1 MRFGAALVC
10 LGFGASSLV
19 CRYTIRDI
27 GFVNLRPEEYV
38 LTRVESAVAGDGAVL
53 SQETSTLGAVLCQ
66 DSNLRVT
73 GLNARRTG
81 GGEWLDLL
89 RDADRSSGWFLT
101 GPDLPP
107 LIFPEFTSDGSGGAD
122 AELRAAVDWAL
133 ESPLR
138 EEWNKD
144 ALTTF
149 AGLWVFEG
157 VDSQANAA
165 ALAEAEAAVDALKR
179 LAPSLPRPLQH
190 PARIRIVSVA
200 EQAATRVSLWSMG
213 LSDPERRPAVAVLY
227 GRAKRAG
234 DVLVGDSISE
244 TELVTQ
250 LALVGSSCECD
261 TDRQW
266 LSEPSLPLRWSTEM
280 QHSAADS
287 LGFDP
292 ESPLVVAEVGRI
304 LSQVQAVNRG
314 GGSKGGVA
322 ALLLGY
328 TESSLAEGV
337 ALPTPAEGELEDAA
351 GAPSSLHPVV
361 GDDWSFEE
369 PSDEPLPVPRSWAT
383 NFRTSVVAA
392 LALFLAL
399 VMGLCIWIY
408 TRMRAA

>member
-1 MRFGAALVC
+1 MRFAAALAL
-10 LGFGASSLV
+10 LGFGAGSLV

-53 SQETSTLGAVLCQ
+53 SQEISTLGAVLCQ
-66 DSNLRVT
+66 DSNLCVT
-73 GLNARRTG
+73 GLNALRTG
-81 GGEWLDLL
+81 DGEWVDLL
-89 RDADRSSGWFLT
+89 RDANRSSAWFLT
-101 GPDLPP
+101 GPELPP
-107 LIFPEFTSDGSGGAD
+107 LIVPVFSSDGAH
-122 AELRAAVDWAL
+122 AELRSAVDWAL

-138 EEWNKD
+138 EEWSKK

-149 AGLWVFEG
+149 ADLWVIEG
-157 VDSQANAA
+157 ADLQANAA
-165 ALAEAEAAVDALKR
+165 ALAEVEAAVDALQR

-200 EQAATRVSLWSMG
+200 EQEAALVSLWSMG
-213 LSDPERRPAVAVLY
+213 LSDPELRPAVAVLY

-234 DVLVGDSISE
+234 GVLVGDSIRE

-266 LSEPSLPLRWSTEM
+266 LSEPSLPLRWSKEM
-280 QHSAADS
+280 QHAAADS

-304 LSQVQAVNRG
+304 LSQVQAGKRG
-314 GGSKGGVA
+314 AGSTGGVA

-328 TESSLAEGV
+328 RESSLEEG
-337 ALPTPAEGELEDAA
+337 AHSLPVGDVGSEDAP

-361 GDDWSFEE
+361 GDDWSFAE
-369 PSDEPLPVPRSWAT
+369 PSGDPPPAPPSMT
-383 NFRTSVVAA
+383 FSFMKSFVAA
-392 LALFLAL
+392 LVLFLAL
-399 VMGLCIWIY
+399 VSGLCLWIY
-408 TRMRAA
+408 LRRRAI